1 MTPESGNTLLML
13 LSLLVFTILVSGV
26 CVFFAHNV
34 IPSFKKGTAKGIA
47 FSCIIEAALVALA
60 MFILG
65 SSNDTL
71 SEAFTWLASL
81 NYMWCFAI
89 AVAAVIFNIL
99 LARLWGSRRN
109 SWSKET

>member
-1 MTPESGNTLLML
+1 
-13 LSLLVFTILVSGV
+13 
-26 CVFFAHNV
+26 
-34 IPSFKKGTAKGIA
+34 
-47 FSCIIEAALVALA
+47 

-81 NYMWCFAI
+81 NYMWCFVI